1 MQHLTPE
8 QIEELKNILLEWR
21 NQLIEDTKR
30 NTGEALSFEGADEM
44 ERAEAETSRI
54 LTLRNLDRERKLL
67 KRIEQTLQKIEYGV
81 YGICES
87 CGAEIPY
94 ERLKVR
100 PIASLCIKCK
110 EKQEEEEEKWE

>member
-1 MQHLTPE
+1 MQHLTPK

-67 KRIEQTLQKIEYGV
+67 KKNRTNLTKNRV
-81 YGICES
+81 R
-87 CGAEIPY
+87 
-94 ERLKVR
+94 RL
-100 PIASLCIKCK
+100 
-110 EKQEEEEEKWE
+110 WNM

>member
-67 KRIEQTLQKIEYGV
+67 KRIEQTLQK
-81 YGICES
+81 
-87 CGAEIPY
+87 
-94 ERLKVR
+94 
-100 PIASLCIKCK
+100 
-110 EKQEEEEEKWE
+110 